1 MSSRYENYVAGFIM
15 SKSETSFN
23 IRLSIHRR
31 ILITMSKRLKTKIKR
46 KLKILD
52 IKTGNFDTI

>member
-1 MSSRYENYVAGFIM
+1 MKMCRRIHYVE
-15 SKSETSFN
+15 KSETSFN